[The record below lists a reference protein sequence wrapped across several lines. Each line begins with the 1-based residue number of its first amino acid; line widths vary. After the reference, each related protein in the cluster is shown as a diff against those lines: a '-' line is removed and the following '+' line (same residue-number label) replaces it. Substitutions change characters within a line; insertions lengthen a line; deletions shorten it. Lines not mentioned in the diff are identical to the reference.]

1 MKVLVVS
8 HMYPSAQNPTYGI
21 FIQQHVKALID
32 QGCEVK
38 VISPVP
44 YAPWPLTVLK
54 KKWRAYAAVPQR
66 DVIDGVE
73 VFYPRYPEFPRSF
86 LLAYSGLLMFM
97 GIRRLAAGLLKEFQY
112 DLIHAHVAIPD
123 GHAAYL
129 LKKNYRLPVIVT
141 IHGQDLQSTLHKG
154 KSCRARL
161 DEVLGGSDRIITV
174 SSKLQNI
181 VEGKPYFAKTTVIN
195 NGIDLYD
202 CQLNQNELAK
212 LHNQANNLAN
222 NQANVLA
229 DRKATQGQEQDH
241 SLEQKEIRMIS
252 VSNLKKTK
260 GIDLNLQALAAL
272 VPKYPNLQYIIV
284 GDGEERQ
291 NLEALTDSLGL
302 RSKVVFTG
310 RLPHSEVIK
319 QMAAADLF
327 SLPSWQEGFGV
338 VYIEA
343 MALGVPVIGVRGEG
357 IEDVIIS
364 GQNGLLV
371 EPRNVQDLT
380 GAVDNLLSR
389 PDFAR
394 QLAEAGRD
402 TVLKGYTW
410 EQNALKTMAVYR
422 KVLEQNVSG

>member
-8 HMYPSAQNPTYGI
+8 HMYPSVQNPAYGI
-21 FIQQHVKALID
+21 FIHQQVKALID

-44 YAPWPLTVLK
+44 YAPWPLTILK
-54 KKWRAYAAVPQR
+54 KKWRAYAAVPER

-86 LLAYSGLLMFM
+86 LLAYSGLLMFI
-97 GIRRLAAGLLKEFQY
+97 GIRRLAARLLKEFRY

-129 LKKNYRLPVIVT
+129 LKKNYRIPVIVT

-161 DEVLGGSDRIITV
+161 DEVLGGSDRVITV
-174 SSKLQNI
+174 SSKLKNI
-181 VEGKPYFAKTTVIN
+181 INGKPYFAKTTVIN
-195 NGIDLYD
+195 NGIDLKD
-202 CQLNQNELAK
+202 CQLGENELAR
-212 LHNQANNLAN
+212 LHDQTNNLAN
-222 NQANVLA
+222 NLAKNQAKNQENGL
-229 DRKATQGQEQDH
+229 DDNKA
-241 SLEQKEIRMIS
+241 IRMIS

-272 VPKYPNLQYIIV
+272 VHKYPNIQYIIV
-284 GDGEERQ
+284 GDGEERR

-302 RSKVVFTG
+302 RSHVVFMG
-310 RLPHSEVIK
+310 RLPHSEAIK

-357 IEDVIIS
+357 IEDVVIS

-371 EPRNVQDLT
+371 EPRNVEDLSE
-380 GAVDNLLSR
+380 AMDNLLSR
-389 PDFAR
+389 RDYAGT
-394 QLAEAGRD
+394 LAEAGRD

-410 EQNALKTMAVYR
+410 EQNAIKTMGIYQE
-422 KVLEQNVSG
+422 VLQHHTALTPE